1 MRVVIDTNVL
11 ASALIRKQG
20 ASGEVLRRLREAQF
34 VLVYSVPLLVELVDV
49 LSRPRIQNKY
59 NIQSED
65 ITALIN
71 LIRLRGDLI
80 TPHIKINACRDP
92 KDNFLPEA
100 AIEGEADYLVTGE
113 DDLLELNQYQSVVI
127 LRVAEFL
134 VQT

>member
-92 KDNFLPEA
+92 KDNFLLEA

>member
-1 MRVVIDTNVL
+1 MRVVVDTNVL

-20 ASGEVLRRLREAQF
+20 ASGEVLRRLRGAQF

-49 LSRPRIQNKY
+49 LSRPHIQYKY

-71 LIRLRGDLI
+71 LIRLRGDLT
-80 TPHIKINACRDP
+80 TPQIKINACRDP
-92 KDNFLPEA
+92 KDNFLLEA
-100 AIEGEADYLVTGE
+100 AIVGEAEYLVTG
-113 DDLLELNQYQSVVI
+113 DKDLLELNPYQSVVI